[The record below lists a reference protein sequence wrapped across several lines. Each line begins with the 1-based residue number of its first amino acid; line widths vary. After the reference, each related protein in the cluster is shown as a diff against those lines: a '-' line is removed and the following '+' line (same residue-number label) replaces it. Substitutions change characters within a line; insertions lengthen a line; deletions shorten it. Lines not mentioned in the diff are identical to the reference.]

1 MPKILIIDDEAEIRT
16 VLREIFEFN
25 GYEVIEAGDGN
36 AGVRQFEATQPD
48 LVISDIV
55 MPDQEGIFAIMEI
68 RKKKPGTKII
78 AMSGGGLMA
87 TPDEYLHVA
96 QKLGAD
102 LVFMKPLDLAELL
115 KAVRTLLA

>member
-1 MPKILIIDDEAEIRT
+1 MPKILIIDDEAEIRA

-25 GYEVIEAGDGN
+25 GYEVIEAADGN
-36 AGVRQFEATQPD
+36 AGVRQFEVTQPD

-55 MPDQEGIFAIMEI
+55 MPDQEGIFTIMEI
-68 RKKKPGTKII
+68 RKQKPGAKII
-78 AMSGGGLMA
+78 AMSGGGLMSS
-87 TPDEYLHVA
+87 PDEYLNLA

-115 KAVRTLLA
+115 SAVRTLLS

>member
-1 MPKILIIDDEAEIRT
+1 VSKILVIDDEAEIRA

-25 GYEVIEAGDGN
+25 GYEVIEAADGN
-36 AGVRQFEATQPD
+36 SGVRQFETTNPD

-55 MPDQEGIFAIMEI
+55 MPEQEGIFTIMEI
-68 RKKKPGTKII
+68 RKKKPGARII

-87 TPDEYLHVA
+87 TPNDYLQLA

-102 LVFMKPLDLAELL
+102 KVFMKPLDLAELL
-115 KAVRTLLA
+115 SAVRTLLP